1 MKEPVF
7 PEGILS
13 LNRSSDVSLAE
24 QIYRGFREA
33 VRKGLLSSGTRLPS
47 TRRLAN
53 MLGVGRNTVNTA
65 YDLLQSEG
73 IVSIRTGAAPRIMEG
88 LPLEGAIS
96 ERTQLPEGPELSKR
110 GRAMSFNLRG
120 DGWAYRNGALQPGAP
135 ALNSFPYEEWARC
148 LRRAARL
155 ERSPDLQYQN
165 YTGLPSL
172 KRQLSHHL
180 AAERGVR
187 AEPDQILVTSSM
199 QASLSLLS
207 LALADQGDV
216 AWLEDPGYLG
226 ARTAFHAAGMM
237 IRPLAVDEHGANAA
251 ALDLSDHSPKL
262 IYVTPSHQYPLGA
275 RMPLA
280 RRLAL
285 LETAG
290 ASGATILEDDYD
302 SEFLFSGRPVAAL
315 YGLAEEGSV
324 VYLGTFSKSL
334 MPGLRIAYCVVPSK
348 LVDPLTQFMRNMGC
362 AANVQAQAALAQF
375 MDSGSYQKHL
385 KQIRQIYEERGTMLV
400 ETLRQRLGN
409 RAEVDIPTGN
419 VQVTMIFREAIDDV
433 SLAKQM
439 QTRGFAVS
447 PLSNC
452 YLGADRKSG
461 LIVGFADASPEQVAQ
476 GAETLSN
483 LLRETNDLN
492 ADSAIRRDPRN
503 R

>member
-13 LNRSSDVSLAE
+13 LNRSSGVSLAE

-47 TRRLAN
+47 TRRLAA
-53 MLGVGRNTVNTA
+53 MLGVGRNTVNAA
-65 YDLLQSEG
+65 YDLLQAEG
-73 IVSIRTGAAPRIMEG
+73 IVSLRTGAAPRITEG
-88 LPLEGAIS
+88 LPPEGTIS
-96 ERTQLPEGPELSKR
+96 ERFQLPEGPSLSSR
-110 GRAMSFNLRG
+110 GMAMSFNLRG
-120 DGWAYRNGALQPGAP
+120 DGWAFRHGALQPGAP
-135 ALNSFPYEEWARC
+135 ALDCFPYENWARC

-165 YTGLPSL
+165 YTGMPSL
-172 KRQLSHHL
+172 KRQLSLHL

-187 AEPDQILVTSSM
+187 AEPDQILITSSM

-207 LALADQGDV
+207 LVLADQGDV

-226 ARTAFHAAGMM
+226 AKTAFHAAGLA
-237 IRPLAVDEHGANAA
+237 IRPLVVDEQGANAA
-251 ALDLSDHSPKL
+251 AMDLSDHSPKL
-262 IYVTPSHQYPLGA
+262 IYVTPSHQYPLGV
-275 RMPLA
+275 RMPLT

-290 ASGATILEDDYD
+290 TSGATILEDDYD

-315 YGLAEEGSV
+315 YGLAEEGRV
-324 VYLGTFSKSL
+324 IYLGTFSKSL

-385 KQIRQIYEERGTMLV
+385 KQIRQIYEERGTLLV
-400 ETLRQRLGN
+400 DTMQQRLGN
-409 RAEVDIPTGN
+409 RVQVDIPTGN
-419 VQVTMIFREAIDDV
+419 VQVTTIFREAVDDV
-433 SLAKQM
+433 ALAKRM
-439 QTRGFAVS
+439 QLHGFAVS

-452 YLGADRKSG
+452 YLGEGRKSG
-461 LIVGFADASPEQVAQ
+461 LIVGFADASPEQIAQ
-476 GAETLSN
+476 GVDTLSN
-483 LLRETNDLN
+483 LLKETGGV
-492 ADSAIRRDPRN
+492 AAGPAIQPVSRSC
-503 R
+503 